1 MANKLIKRAAA
12 FIAAAAVMLVPT
24 ANSIPEKSTVS
35 AAPDAYHDDWLH
47 VNDKAQIVDMN
58 GNEVWMT
65 GVNWFGY
72 NVGSQIFDGAWSV
85 NVHHCLDLIADH
97 GFNLLRVPMSTEI
110 LLQWKAGKPDPIIK
124 LNEYE
129 NPELTIEGVEGGK
142 PMYSFDIWN
151 QVVKWC
157 REDGIKIMMDVHCA
171 TTNAAGHNYA
181 LWYDSNY
188 SEKDWLDALS
198 WFSDYYKDDDTI
210 IAIDLKNEP
219 HGKKDDGIFAKWD
232 GSSDSNNWR
241 YAAEKGAKACLDK
254 NPNLLIM
261 VEGIDVYPKF
271 DKGFDWNSPS
281 TDYGHYDDPE
291 YQPYYGAW
299 WGANF
304 RGVRDYPVN
313 LGQYQSQLVYSPH
326 DYGPEV
332 YNQTWFY
339 LKDSS
344 KTFTRQTLL
353 DDYWY
358 DTWAYLVEE
367 NISPLLMGE
376 WGGWVDAEHDK
387 TGENV
392 HWMQEL
398 RDYMID
404 KHIHHTFWCFNEN
417 SSDTGGLVYDNFQKW
432 DDVKYEFIKSALWQ
446 TDNGK
451 FISLDHTIPLGT
463 AGNGISLSDYYSG
476 NTNPTPRTTTT
487 TTVTTTTITTTST
500 VTTTTTTVD
509 GTTTTITTTT
519 EPVPTIHPGYDFKGV
534 DTYPTKTVYEQG
546 EELDLSGLLFGG
558 TPQNGAGAGGGRYTD
573 ADVSDSIVSIVDEN
587 GKGYSKIDFKTLPTG
602 EYTVKIK
609 GGVGD
614 YYKFTYCYGVDISY
628 KVTIS
633 GGSGDVVWGDANC
646 DGNVDLADAVLIMQS
661 LANPN
666 KYGIGGTADKPLT
679 EKGKTQSDVDQS
691 TKGLTP
697 DDALKIQEYLLH
709 KVSSLDP
716 NA

>member
-261 VEGIDVYPKF
+261 VEGIEVYPKF

-602 EYTVKIK
+602 KYTVKIK

-697 DDALKIQEYLLH
+697 DDALMIQEYLLH